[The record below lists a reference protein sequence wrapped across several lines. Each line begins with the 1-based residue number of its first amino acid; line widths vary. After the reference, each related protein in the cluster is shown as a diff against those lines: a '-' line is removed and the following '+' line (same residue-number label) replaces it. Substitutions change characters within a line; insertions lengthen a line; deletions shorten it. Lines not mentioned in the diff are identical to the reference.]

1 MSVLSLG
8 LVLVAILAAVVLL
21 FPVVFRVDFKLTESG
36 FVADLFVFKK
46 KLWNYTKLWK
56 KEEEAEESAEPVKTG
71 SQAAEVEPEPKPTEP
86 ESHTSESEPQTPS
99 PEPEPPAKTAEPE
112 KPAESEQETPTESEQ
127 EAPAKPEPEQPA
139 KPAEPEKPAESE
151 SHTSH
156 STPHTPQPEPAESE
170 QEEKKSLTEREFW
183 TLVLTPD
190 IDERGYR
197 YSKKILNSFINLFR
211 VRFRDCYVEGIRMDY
226 ESMGYGAAVN
236 AMMKGYPFLE
246 DWDLR
251 MDWTRDHD
259 LQSAGRVEASLNLC
273 RTFWFLTVSSV
284 YGGIF
289 AFVFWRR
296 RAAVLKTGELPELG
310 YVRKKILNW
319 IVEE

>member
-8 LVLVAILAAVVLL
+8 LVLVAILATVVLL
-21 FPVVFRVDFKLTESG
+21 FPVVFRVDFRLTESG
-36 FVADLFVFKK
+36 FEANIFVFKK
-46 KLWNYTKLWK
+46 KLWNYTKVW
-56 KEEEAEESAEPVKTG
+56 KEEEESVTQEAQVPEPVDEPVESAEGTDRVQDTVDSIAPKGLQNDAVALPFEHQTLN
-71 SQAAEVEPEPKPTEP
+71 SEPQISNPEPKHVEEQPENAEEP
-86 ESHTSESEPQTPS
+86 IPAQEPKPQAPS
-99 PEPEPPAKTAEPE
+99 PAPET
-112 KPAESEQETPTESEQ
+112 
-127 EAPAKPEPEQPA
+127 
-139 KPAEPEKPAESE
+139 PAEPKPETPAE
-151 SHTSH
+151 
-156 STPHTPQPEPAESE
+156 PE

-197 YSKKILNSFINLFR
+197 YSKKILNSFVKLFQI
-211 VRFRDCYVEGIRMDY
+211 RFKDCYVEGIRMDY

-259 LQSAGRVEASLNLC
+259 LRSAGHIEAKVNLY
-273 RTFWFLTVSSV
+273 RTIGFLTVSSV

-296 RAAVLKTGELPELG
+296 RAHVLKTGELPELG
-310 YVRKKILNW
+310 YVRNKILNW

>member
-21 FPVVFRVDFKLTESG
+21 FPVVFRADFRLTESG

-46 KLWNYTKLWK
+46 KLWNYTKRWK
-56 KEEEAEESAEPVKTG
+56 EEEEAEEVSEPVKRSTP
-71 SQAAEVEPEPKPTEP
+71 AAETPVTQVAETPVSEDEKTPVAKVE
-86 ESHTSESEPQTPS
+86 
-99 PEPEPPAKTAEPE
+99 
-112 KPAESEQETPTESEQ
+112 ETPTE
-127 EAPAKPEPEQPA
+127 P
-139 KPAEPEKPAESE
+139 KPAEPEKPADPSPEPKAPAKAE
-151 SHTSH
+151 
-156 STPHTPQPEPAESE
+156 PAAEPEPEPAAEPE
-170 QEEKKSLTEREFW
+170 PEEKKSLTEREFW

-197 YSKKILNSFINLFR
+197 YSKKILNSFVNLFR
-211 VRFRDCYVEGIRMDY
+211 VRFRDCYVEGIRMNY

-251 MDWTRDHD
+251 MDWTRNHD
-259 LQSAGRVEASLNLC
+259 LQSAGHVEASVNLC

>member
-21 FPVVFRVDFKLTESG
+21 FPVVFRADFRLTESG
-36 FVADLFVFKK
+36 FEADLFVFKK
-46 KLWNYTKLWK
+46 KLWNYTKRWK
-56 KEEEAEESAEPVKTG
+56 EEEEAEEVSEPVKRSTP
-71 SQAAEVEPEPKPTEP
+71 AAETPVTQVAETPVSEDEKTPAAKVEPKPAE
-86 ESHTSESEPQTPS
+86 EQ
-99 PEPEPPAKTAEPE
+99 PAKTAEPE
-112 KPAESEQETPTESEQ
+112 KLADPSPEPK
-127 EAPAKPEPEQPA
+127 APAKAEPAAEPEP
-139 KPAEPEKPAESE
+139 KPAEPEP
-151 SHTSH
+151 
-156 STPHTPQPEPAESE
+156 
-170 QEEKKSLTEREFW
+170 EEKKSLTEREFW

-197 YSKKILNSFINLFR
+197 YSKKILNSFVNLFR

-259 LQSAGRVEASLNLC
+259 LQSAGHVEASVNLC

-296 RAAVLKTGELPELG
+296 RAAVLKTGEHPELG

>member
-1 MSVLSLG
+1 
-8 LVLVAILAAVVLL
+8 
-21 FPVVFRVDFKLTESG
+21 
-36 FVADLFVFKK
+36 VFKK
-46 KLWNYTKLWK
+46 KLWNYTKRW
-56 KEEEAEESAEPVKTG
+56 KEEEDAEEVSEAVKRSTP
-71 SQAAEVEPEPKPTEP
+71 AAETPVTQVAETPISEDEKTPVAKVEETPTEPKP
-86 ESHTSESEPQTPS
+86 
-99 PEPEPPAKTAEPE
+99 AVPE
-112 KPAESEQETPTESEQ
+112 KPAE
-127 EAPAKPEPEQPA
+127 EQPA
-139 KPAEPEKPAESE
+139 KPAEPEKLADPSPEPKAPAKAEPAAEPEPKPAE
-151 SHTSH
+151 
-156 STPHTPQPEPAESE
+156 PEPVAEPE
-170 QEEKKSLTEREFW
+170 EEEKKSLTEREFW

-259 LQSAGRVEASLNLC
+259 LQSAGHVEASVNLC

>member
-8 LVLVAILAAVVLL
+8 LILVAILAAVVLL
-21 FPVVFRVDFKLTESG
+21 FPVVFRVDFRLTESG
-36 FVADLFVFKK
+36 FEANLFVFKK
-46 KLWNYTKLWK
+46 KIWNYTKVW
-56 KEEEAEESAEPVKTG
+56 KEEEESEEIAEPVK
-71 SQAAEVEPEPKPTEP
+71 AESPVADAPVSKVEKAPAQTVEPSVAKAEPETEP
-86 ESHTSESEPQTPS
+86 EKSAEELESKPIEQDS
-99 PEPEPPAKTAEPE
+99 E
-112 KPAESEQETPTESEQ
+112 KPAEPHTPHLTPHTSHPEPQAPSPAPETPAEPKQETP
-127 EAPAKPEPEQPA
+127 ADEPE
-139 KPAEPEKPAESE
+139 E
-151 SHTSH
+151 
-156 STPHTPQPEPAESE
+156 
-170 QEEKKSLTEREFW
+170 EEKKSLTEREFW

-197 YSKKILNSFINLFR
+197 YSKKILNSFVKLFQ
-211 VRFRDCYVEGIRMDY
+211 VRFKDCYVEGIRMDY

-259 LQSAGRVEASLNLC
+259 LQSAGHIEAKVNLC
-273 RTFWFLTVSSV
+273 RTIGFLTVSSV

-296 RAAVLKTGELPELG
+296 RAHVLKTGELPELG
-310 YVRKKILNW
+310 YVRNKILNW